1 MQQLS
6 VTPNGRH
13 GDLGCRHQFFVCQR
27 PYHLAADN
35 LSQELLPLAVD
46 YLKSC
51 LTLDLDDEQRNM
63 LNGLIAQVACA
74 KFDAKLWAKS
84 ELYNQTLNQIRH
96 ENHLTLYEVQ
106 P

>member
-1 MQQLS
+1 
-6 VTPNGRH
+6 
-13 GDLGCRHQFFVCQR
+13 
-27 PYHLAADN
+27 LA
-35 LSQELLPLAVD
+35 
-46 YLKSC
+46 
-51 LTLDLDDEQRNM
+51 LDLDDEQRNL